1 MAAKAGDVWPLKS
14 LDVSASNK
22 EMTKGLWE
30 GYRKGMH
37 DTREHRW
44 IVMKSFGLLSGCCG
58 CPGRRMMG
66 GQMQDRERVV
76 VQKEI

>member
-1 MAAKAGDVWPLKS
+1 
-14 LDVSASNK
+14 
-22 EMTKGLWE
+22 MTKGCGKGMGE
-30 GYRKGMH
+30 GYGMKGMH

-44 IVMKSFGLLSGCCG
+44 IVMKSFGLLWL
-58 CPGRRMMG
+58 PWPPNDG